1 MQVRGVNTNVF
12 WKNNDENIPSL
23 TYLESI
29 KNEMV
34 EWTNTKVNFVNFTTI
49 EIVSSNTKY
58 DYIMFHDETEN
69 IDKYFYYVATD
80 VIANNKCVYTY
91 FLDAVVTYLLPF
103 MQTNNS
109 KQFLTERSY
118 ILDKKTIQDTDT
130 FVLNSPKN
138 GTYEYDRAEYN
149 FSNTPNGDT
158 YVREYF
164 EKQSNNSHESLRYTS
179 PTNFTSEINGVLYMG
194 FNALLTNKGGLNQN
208 QVKTFS
214 SAGFGNIYLI
224 PLLGYDNGVNWV
236 LDANN
241 GSRQWWHPVYKDG
254 GFKLEIGRRD
264 KAPSDV
270 TPLQTTTFRKVVTYM
285 RIKNGSNTHVLSDFT
300 NSSLSDFLNSRLN
313 NISQTYDLSFTFNEN
328 ASTSIEIEFGF
339 IKVSGDKNIPNRVL
353 TWDEMQQ
360 LNQHG
365 TLTTRFNN
373 TTFNVT
379 DGKITILLQKANSI
393 LNGNFSKMSSFSP
406 YDEAYWV
413 DTNLNSPGTSVEI
426 PPSQNYWL
434 SFTAKNKTAANW
446 NGTYYLLHSGI
457 NEGQAY
463 NTLTTTGQTSNPW
476 NFRYRENGVSRIST
490 NSVVMHNTING
501 SVNIM
506 GHNET
511 ISGINSTYYQQSSSG
526 YSFQLPQYNLMLIKE
541 NSNRVRISFNGS
553 GVLLANMNPYV
564 AYESHSVSVG
574 SHVTHH
580 DGYIFYF
587 NKNNSINA
595 INSYWMTSYFSSF
608 SNEYVTWTPQ
618 NQTDF
623 PFTYTQIYN
632 TVSFLQDIKKTN
644 EAHFLGF
651 FMLPHVFT
659 FPSKSLHIMN
669 LGVNYRE
676 TIIDNP
682 VGDITDL
689 IYIYKYDRDYLVL
702 NIEPAGIDL
711 TPFKLGSQNIPV
723 QPQMLTYNNEN
734 MWWYL
739 YKFCETKFMNFNI
752 DLSIYYYTNNDF
764 VSNGWFIFA
773 GQGIYVDKVD
783 IYNLISSTW
792 LLPGPLPSMTDEY
805 RAYVNSNINSA
816 NAAYKNSVNH
826 LVSGVFN
833 AGATVGLGVLTG
845 GMSFAY
851 SNKLINAAIGMNQN
865 IINTNN
871 TNGWINETFGKSL
884 LAPGQKPLHYLKSMY
899 NLKNVE
905 SYLKSAELSKTIG
918 KQQVINGVEHA
929 TGGLFNSIVN
939 LVNTRNNIKAQF
951 QDARN
956 RLGVSLSQSSADDAI
971 LESQWLSYQRHYNVV
986 EKFIPDTD
994 TIKNWNN
1001 IIYLYG
1007 FPGNRM
1013 MTFNQILNK
1022 PSDCIMHDCWY
1033 IGFNEID
1040 LVQKLPLMETYNKLP
1055 NEIKDFI
1062 IEFLKKGVRFWDVNP
1077 TTIL

>member
-34 EWTNTKVNFVNFTTI
+34 EWSNTKVNFVNFTTI
-49 EIVSSNTKY
+49 EIVSNNTKY
-58 DYIMFHDETEN
+58 DYIMFHDDTEN

-149 FSNTPNGDT
+149 FSNTPGDTT

-164 EKQSNNSHESLRYTS
+164 EKNSNNSHESLRYTS

-194 FNALLTNKGGLNQN
+194 FNALT
-208 QVKTFS
+208 
-214 SAGFGNIYLI
+214 IYDTDVETPNYEQLPSGQLGSIFLI
-224 PLLGYDNGVNWV
+224 PLLGYDNGVNTRIDRDNGTNQWV
-236 LDANN
+236 
-241 GSRQWWHPVYKDG
+241 HPEYNDSN
-254 GFKLEIGRRD
+254 FKLEVGRRD

-270 TPLQTTTFRKVVTYM
+270 TPLQTTTFRKVVTK
-285 RIKNGSNTHVLSDFT
+285 ILFHNGSNTCIISDFT
-300 NSSLSDFLNSRLN
+300 NNDLLTCWKTTNFNTSTPTNFDINEDLESSVEFV
-313 NISQTYDLSFTFNEN
+313 
-328 ASTSIEIEFGF
+328 FGF

-353 TWDEMQQ
+353 TWDEMSE
-360 LNQHG
+360 LSKHG
-365 TLTTRFNN
+365 RLSD
-373 TTFNVT
+373 TFNYNNITVT
-379 DGKITILLQKANSI
+379 SGSFKIELQKN
-393 LNGNFSKMSSFSP
+393 
-406 YDEAYWV
+406 
-413 DTNLNSPGTSVEI
+413 TNLNGLYKTIEKHGLYGNSINSNSSTTLPNTTTNLSLWYY
-426 PPSQNYWL
+426 NYNDSNWNNFNQTVYLLRSKNNWVNFTWL
-434 SFTAKNKTAANW
+434 SSPDNRATISNVKYYS
-446 NGTYYLLHSGI
+446 GTDTLPVTTI
-457 NEGQAY
+457 NE
-463 NTLTTTGQTSNPW
+463 
-476 NFRYRENGVSRIST
+476 
-490 NSVVMHNTING
+490 NSVMMVPKIDGNFNVLGQNFYIGSQTVSFNYTVGFISNTPHN
-501 SVNIM
+501 NIEM
-506 GHNET
+506 PN
-511 ISGINSTYYQQSSSG
+511 ISFY
-526 YSFQLPQYNLMLIKE
+526 LVKE
-541 NSNRVRISFNGS
+541 SNRSFRMSFNYDNE
-553 GVLLANMNPYV
+553 VRLVDWTIDFDRHTNPY
-564 AYESHSVSVG
+564 YD
-574 SHVTHH
+574 T
-580 DGYIFYF
+580 IYF
-587 NKNNSINA
+587 NKSKSNALNQIPKFTDLIVSNGFNS
-595 INSYWMTSYFSSF
+595 SL
-608 SNEYVTWTPQ
+608 VTWTPD
-618 NQTDF
+618 NNSIL

-632 TVSFLQDIKKTN
+632 TISFLSDIKRNN
-644 EAHFLGF
+644 EAHFMGF

-659 FPSKSLHIMN
+659 FPSKSLKIMN
-669 LGVNYRE
+669 LGVNYIQELSLNGVKYR
-676 TIIDNP
+676 TQ
-682 VGDITDL
+682 IT
-689 IYIYKYDRDYLVL
+689 KYERNYLVL
-702 NIEPAGIDL
+702 QIEPAGIDL
-711 TPFKLGSQNIPV
+711 TPFRLGSQNISV
-723 QPQMLTYNNEN
+723 QPQILTYNNGN

-752 DLSIYYYTNNDF
+752 DLSVYYYTNNDF

-833 AGATVGLGVLTG
+833 AGATIGLGALTG

-884 LAPGQKPLHYLKSMY
+884 LAPGQKPLHYLKAMY

-951 QDARN
+951 KDARN

-971 LESQWLSYQRHYNVV
+971 LESQWLNYQRHYNVV

>member
-29 KNEMV
+29 KSEMV
-34 EWTNTKVNFVNFTTI
+34 EWSNTKVNFVNFTTI

-58 DYIMFHDETEN
+58 DYIMFHDDTEN

-164 EKQSNNSHESLRYTS
+164 EKQSNNSHESIRYTS

-194 FNALLTNKGGLNQN
+194 FNSLLQNIPNNLGGGTIQRQPSGFGSINLIPVLGNDNGLDWQQTADN
-208 QVKTFS
+208 GTTIW
-214 SAGFGNIYLI
+214 AGF
-224 PLLGYDNGVNWV
+224 D
-236 LDANN
+236 
-241 GSRQWWHPVYKDG
+241 YKSD
-254 GFKLEIGRRD
+254 FKLEIGQRAI
-264 KAPSDV
+264 APSDV
-270 TPLQTTTFRKVVTYM
+270 TPLQTTTFRKVVTHM

-300 NSSLSDFLNSRLN
+300 NSSLTDFLNSRLN

-328 ASTSIEIEFGF
+328 VNTSIEIEFGF

-353 TWDEMQQ
+353 TWAEMQQ

-379 DGKITILLQKANSI
+379 DGKITIPLQKANSI
-393 LNGNFSKMSSFSP
+393 LNGNFSKINLSQGDYISSRDFDVSEP
-406 YDEAYWV
+406 EWATPGSKSYTSNWLKYTAFGD
-413 DTNLNSPGTSVEI
+413 NSNNSTSYSGEC
-426 PPSQNYWL
+426 
-434 SFTAKNKTAANW
+434 
-446 NGTYYLLHSGI
+446 YYLHSGL
-457 NEGQAY
+457 NEWQVSVSFPGSLQPPSSVSY
-463 NTLTTTGQTSNPW
+463 S
-476 NFRYRENGVSRIST
+476 YRENGVSRISSS
-490 NSVVMHNTING
+490 SVVMHNNING
-501 SVNIM
+501 NVNIM
-506 GHNET
+506 GHNES
-511 ISGINSTYYQQSSSG
+511 ISGVSLTYQQPGGSN
-526 YSFQLPQYNLMLIKE
+526 YSFQLPQYCLMIIKE
-541 NSNRVRISFNGS
+541 NNNRVRISFNGGFLKLIQMIQEYNTYLYGGS
-553 GVLLANMNPYV
+553 FRFTGYKFYV
-564 AYESHSVSVG
+564 DKTKS
-574 SHVTHH
+574 
-580 DGYIFYF
+580 
-587 NKNNSINA
+587 NA
-595 INSYWMTSYFSSF
+595 LNTYWMNSFFSNF
-608 SNEYVTWTPQ
+608 SNEYITWTPQ

-623 PFTYTQIYN
+623 PFTYTKIYN
-632 TVSFLQDIKKTN
+632 TLGCLQHLKKTN
-644 EAHFLGF
+644 EAHFMGLF
-651 FMLPHVFT
+651 LLPHVFT
-659 FPSKSLHIMN
+659 FPSKNLTVQHLSINYKEDLWLPAVGVDNKKLHMKC
-669 LGVNYRE
+669 E
-676 TIIDNP
+676 
-682 VGDITDL
+682 
-689 IYIYKYDRDYLVL
+689 RDYLVL
-702 NIEPAGIDL
+702 NMEAAGVDL
-711 TPFKLGSQNIPV
+711 TPFKLGSQNVSI

-752 DLSIYYYTNNDF
+752 DLSVYYYTNNDF
-764 VSNGWFIFA
+764 ITNGWFIFA

-833 AGATVGLGVLTG
+833 AGATIGLGALTG

-884 LAPGQKPLHYLKSMY
+884 LAPGQKPLHYLKAMY

-994 TIKNWNN
+994 TVKNWNN

-1013 MTFNQILNK
+1013 MSFNEILNK
-1022 PSDCIMHDCWY
+1022 PSDSIMHDCWY

-1040 LVQKLPLMETYNKLP
+1040 LVQKLPLIETYNKLP
-1055 NEIKDFI
+1055 NEIKDYI

>member
-23 TYLESI
+23 TYLNNI

-49 EIVSSNTKY
+49 EIVANNTKY

-103 MQTNNS
+103 MENNS
-109 KQFLTERSY
+109 DKQFLTERSY

-130 FVLNSPKN
+130 YVLNSPKN
-138 GTYEYDRAEYN
+138 GIYEYDKATYN
-149 FSNTPNGDT
+149 FNNTPSSNN

-164 EKQSNNSHESLRYTS
+164 EKNSNNSHESIKYTA
-179 PTNFTSEINGVLYMG
+179 PFNHNSEINGVLYMG
-194 FNALLTNKGGLNQN
+194 FNSLLQNIPQNLGGGTTQRQPSGFGSISLLPVLGVDTGMDWQQTADNG
-208 QVKTFS
+208 TTMW
-214 SAGFGNIYLI
+214 AGF
-224 PLLGYDNGVNWV
+224 D
-236 LDANN
+236 
-241 GSRQWWHPVYKDG
+241 YKSD
-254 GFKLEIGRRD
+254 FNLEFGQRET
-264 KAPSDV
+264 APSDV
-270 TPLQTTTFRKVVTYM
+270 TPLQTTTFRKVVRYLK
-285 RIKNGSNTHVLSDFT
+285 IHNGSNTYVMSDFT
-300 NSSLSDFLNSRLN
+300 NESLSQFMNSVQLNIGQSFNLG
-313 NISQTYDLSFTFNEN
+313 FTFNEN

-353 TWDEMQQ
+353 TWEE
-360 LNQHG
+360 LNELNNHG
-365 TLTTRFNN
+365 VVTANFNN
-373 TTFNVT
+373 TQFNVSS
-379 DGKITILLQKANSI
+379 GSIIIPLQKANTI
-393 LNGNFSKMSSFSP
+393 LNGNFSKINQTSGNYNTGSSYSLTEP
-406 YDEAYWV
+406 QWANGGTYTSNWLKYTSYGE
-413 DTNLNSPGTSVEI
+413 TNGGYV
-426 PPSQNYWL
+426 
-434 SFTAKNKTAANW
+434 
-446 NGTYYLLHSGI
+446 NGEYYLLHSGL
-457 NEGQAY
+457 NEGQITVRFPGNSGSA
-463 NTLTTTGQTSNPW
+463 TSQNW
-476 NFRYRENGVSRIST
+476 SYRENGVSRIST
-490 NSVVMHNTING
+490 SSVVMHNTING
-501 SVNIM
+501 NINIM
-506 GHNET
+506 GHNES
-511 ISGINSTYYQQSSSG
+511 ISGVSLSYQQPGGSS
-526 YSFQLPQYNLMLIKE
+526 YSFQLPQYCLMLIKE
-541 NSNRVRISFNGS
+541 SNTSVRLSFNGAYLKLIQMFPVSSMYSYGS
-553 GVLLANMNPYV
+553 GI
-564 AYESHSVSVG
+564 
-574 SHVTHH
+574 TTFR
-580 DGYIFYF
+580 GYKYYF
-587 NKNNSINA
+587 NKSKSNA
-595 INSYWMTSYFSSF
+595 LTNYWISSWFSNFSNSYI
-608 SNEYVTWTPQ
+608 TWTPR

-623 PFTYTQIYN
+623 PFTYTKIYN
-632 TVSFLQDIKKTN
+632 TLTGLEHLKKTN
-644 EAHFLGF
+644 EAHFMGL

-659 FPSKSLHIMN
+659 FPSKNLRVDKLSINYIEELWLPATGVDNKKLHMKCERNYLCLN
-669 LGVNYRE
+669 LEAAGV
-676 TIIDNP
+676 
-682 VGDITDL
+682 
-689 IYIYKYDRDYLVL
+689 
-702 NIEPAGIDL
+702 DL
-711 TPFKLGSQNIPV
+711 TPFRLGSNNISS

-752 DLSIYYYTNNDF
+752 DLSVYYYTNNDF
-764 VSNGWFIFA
+764 ITNGWFIFA
-773 GQGIYVDKVD
+773 SQGIYVDKVD

-833 AGATVGLGVLTG
+833 AGATIGLGALTG

-899 NLKNVE
+899 NLKSVE
-905 SYLKSAELSKTIG
+905 NYLKSAELSKTIG

-939 LVNTRNNIKAQF
+939 LVNTRNSIKAQF

-956 RLGVSLSQSSADDAI
+956 KLGISLSQSNADDAI
-971 LESQWLSYQRHYNVV
+971 LESQWLNYQSHYNVI
-986 EKFIPDTD
+986 EKFKPDSD

-1013 MTFNQILNK
+1013 MTFNQMLNK
-1022 PSDCIMHDCWY
+1022 PSDSIMHDCWY
-1033 IGFNEID
+1033 IGFNEVD
-1040 LVQKLPLMETYNKLP
+1040 LVQKLPLIESYNKLP
-1055 NEIKDFI
+1055 NEIKDYI
-1062 IEFLKKGVRFWDVNP
+1062 IEFLKKGIRFWNENP
-1077 TTIL
+1077 ATII